1 MPAQSAYDH
10 PAGPTNTFPGS
21 CFADFRAGPTDAS
34 SSTAPQA
41 AGDSPGWKS
50 HADGGSAAYDG
61 FPYAVNKSSGKQW
74 NPDAD
79 VSAVASS
86 CRSCYSRDA
95 RWAHVFTFG
104 GILFHTPASKGALM
118 KLSLSY
124 KNVDLREPI
133 ETEVARHL
141 GKLKKLLKTYTPDL
155 VQVHASVEKHAR
167 KIAFDFSLNLA
178 LPTGNLHASGDGP
191 DVRQSIKNA
200 FTDLSSQLKK
210 HQAKVRRDYQW
221 KRKRAVPA
229 LVER

>member
-1 MPAQSAYDH
+1 MLLLHNNELPVPD
-10 PAGPTNTFPGS
+10 N
-21 CFADFRAGPTDAS
+21 
-34 SSTAPQA
+34 
-41 AGDSPGWKS
+41 
-50 HADGGSAAYDG
+50 ADG
-61 FPYAVNKSSGKQW
+61 
-74 NPDAD
+74 
-79 VSAVASS
+79 
-86 CRSCYSRDA
+86 
-95 RWAHVFTFG
+95 
-104 GILFHTPASKGALM
+104 
-118 KLSLSY
+118 SLRPLC
-124 KNVDLREPI
+124 VTEPI
-133 ETEVARHL
+133 EAEVARHL
-141 GKLKKLLKTYTPDL
+141 GKLEKLLKTYTPDL